1 MNQAARSLGSAA
13 VMVLVSSIP
22 ARAQARPFHGFV
34 LLGGGTGV
42 ANIQCVGN
50 GCASGWKLHGPTLLV
65 SAGIMLNPHV
75 GVGVGLDVWWRTP
88 LDTEATNTGTLF
100 LHYYPS
106 VRAGAFLEA
115 GAGLSRA
122 SVQLPGDTV
131 AQGRSWALMM
141 AVGYDVRLLTKNG
154 ADITLTPRLSYA
166 SSSIREMRYA
176 AGHPPFATGWR
187 HQVLALGLAVGFVGP
202 RARP

>member
-1 MNQAARSLGSAA
+1 
-13 VMVLVSSIP
+13 
-22 ARAQARPFHGFV
+22 
-34 LLGGGTGV
+34 
-42 ANIQCVGN
+42 
-50 GCASGWKLHGPTLLV
+50 
-65 SAGIMLNPHV
+65 MLNPHV

-100 LHYYPS
+100 LQYYPS

-141 AVGYDVRLLTKNG
+141 AVGYDVRLLTKNSG
-154 ADITLTPRLSYA
+154 QVKPGFGSPRSRNAARA
-166 SSSIREMRYA
+166 SRYRARMMRSA
-176 AGHPPFATGWR
+176 AGI
-187 HQVLALGLAVGFVGP
+187 
-202 RARP
+202 